1 MLLKTRAMRQK
12 NQFKHC
18 PVGNRPFTPWD
29 RVFALVRRRPQ
40 AGFTLIEI
48 LIAMVI
54 FSTSFLALAAG
65 ATTVM
70 KSNHT
75 SYNSTIATNMAQDK
89 LEQLM
94 AGTALPL
101 GCTAF
106 TVAGCSDT
114 PTSPG
119 NEVTFNRSWQI
130 NDLNVDTVTVKEI
143 QIRLIWTDQTTH
155 SVTITTAVS
164 Q

>member
-1 MLLKTRAMRQK
+1 MIEKRPATRI
-12 NQFKHC
+12 
-18 PVGNRPFTPWD
+18 
-29 RVFALVRRRPQ
+29 VRRRPQ
-40 AGFTLIEI
+40 GGFTLIEI
-48 LIAMVI
+48 LIAMTI

-89 LEQLM
+89 LEELM
-94 AGTALPL
+94 AGMVLPVA
-101 GCTAF
+101 CTAF

-114 PTSPG
+114 PTSPS
-119 NEVTFNRSWQI
+119 NVTFNRSWQI
-130 NDLNVDTVTVKEI
+130 NDLNVDTVTVKQI
-143 QIRLIWTDQTTH
+143 QIRLIWTDQTAH
-155 SVTITTAVS
+155 SVTITSAVN